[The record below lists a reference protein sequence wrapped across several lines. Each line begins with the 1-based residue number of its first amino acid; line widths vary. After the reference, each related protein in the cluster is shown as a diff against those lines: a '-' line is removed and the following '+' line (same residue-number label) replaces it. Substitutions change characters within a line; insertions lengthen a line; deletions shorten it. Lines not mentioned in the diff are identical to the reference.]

1 MCGGAEWCYGTRMFY
16 GSISIILFLLKSP
29 MLIFTDK
36 LSFVN
41 KAVVSME
48 YLPVVARLLLGQ
60 QSMFLTTCQVYG
72 IHTVPCYQRTANV

>member
-48 YLPVVARLLLGQ
+48 YLPVVACLLR
-60 QSMFLTTCQVYG
+60 STVYVLD
-72 IHTVPCYQRTANV
+72 HLSSLWHSYCAMLPKDC